1 MSKKFDYNT
10 TREPLKLPEY
20 GRNIQRMVDHMKSLP
35 DREQRNL
42 AARTIIAIM
51 ANMYPQNKELED
63 YEHKLWDHL
72 AIMADFD
79 LDIDA
84 PFPLPTGEE
93 MQEPPRRVPYSNHN
107 IRFKHY
113 GYLIEEMLREVAKME
128 EGEVKDH
135 TVMMIA
141 NQMKKQYLTWNRP
154 QVSDQVIFKDIEE
167 ITGGAIRIPE
177 GMTLKDARELMPQQP
192 QQQKNY
198 RKKKNQRKKNN

>member
-1 MSKKFDYNT
+1 MRKKFDYNT
-10 TREPLKLPEY
+10 SREPLKLPEY
-20 GRNIQRMVDHMKSLP
+20 GRNIQRMVDHMKRIP
-35 DREQRNL
+35 DREERNL

-51 ANMYPQNKELED
+51 ANMYPQTREMED

-84 PFPLPTGEE
+84 PFPLPTEE
-93 MQEPPRRVPYSNHN
+93 RLQEPPRRVPYSEHT
-107 IRFKHY
+107 IRYKHY

-128 EGEVKDH
+128 EGEARQQAV
-135 TVMMIA
+135 VMIA

-167 ITGGAIRIPE
+167 ITGGALRVPE
-177 GMTLKDARELMPQQP
+177 GVTLKDARELLPPQQS
-192 QQQKNY
+192 QQKNY
-198 RKKKNQRKKNN
+198 RKKKNQRKNK